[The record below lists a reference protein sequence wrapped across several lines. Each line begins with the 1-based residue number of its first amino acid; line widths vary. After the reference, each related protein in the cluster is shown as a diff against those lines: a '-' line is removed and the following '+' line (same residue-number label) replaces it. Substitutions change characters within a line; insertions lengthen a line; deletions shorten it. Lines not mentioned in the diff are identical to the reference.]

1 MVAAIFWAIGAVFI
15 WLLFKGYSTREI
27 MARGWG
33 TQVRIYQRD
42 GEPIMYWFTFWL
54 YLFIAA
60 LCTTIGILTTFKI
73 ITHHAA

>member
-1 MVAAIFWAIGAVFI
+1 MFATLFLAIGAVFI

-42 GEPIMYWFTFWL
+42 TEPIMYWVTFWMYVIL
-54 YLFIAA
+54 AVLS
-60 LCTTIGILTTFKI
+60 TVIGILIAFEI
-73 ITHHAA
+73 IGHHIT